1 MFFHDLRLKS
11 SLLIMQP
18 YINPNIKPS
27 AAFYSNNALFIAQM
41 FFSLFLISFSASM
54 IYMGQSA
61 SIYLPI
67 MTSVTSYWFPSPISN
82 NRSDD
87 QIQSNMTTMI
97 PMIKSSRAGTRRQTS
112 TSQPTTAENM
122 V

>member
-1 MFFHDLRLKS
+1 MFFTDLRLTS

-18 YINPNIKPS
+18 YINPNVKPS
-27 AAFYSNNALFIAQM
+27 AAFLSNNALFVAQM

-67 MTSVTSYWFPSPISN
+67 MTSVTSYWFPSPISQARN
-82 NRSDD
+82 DD

-97 PMIKSSRAGTRRQTS
+97 PMKSSRAGTRRQTS
-112 TSQPTTAENM
+112 TSQPITAENM